1 MEKILFY
8 ALDSYLPFCSTL
20 YLIYKR
26 YLDSVDMLE
35 IEIRRLI
42 RRLYT
47 SNRHGDVL
55 SLKYHFEEKFGT
67 KDELLEQLFYISLI
81 LVPYAKGRDK
91 EDIVDILIFLDVAN
105 PVFLPS
111 SNQNWELKIQIGNEL
126 TDIYKTY
133 NCY

>member
-35 IEIRRLI
+35 VEIRRLI

-47 SNRHGDVL
+47 SNRYGDVL
-55 SLKYHFEEKFGT
+55 SLKYHFEEKLGT

-81 LVPYAKGRDK
+81 LFPYVNERDK

-111 SNQNWELKIQIGNEL
+111 SNQNWELKIQIGNEIA
-126 TDIYKTY
+126 DIYKTY